1 MWRPKSIYLRG
12 CFVATGCTVSMFVDR
27 WRKRPI
33 VEKKHFARIVTHLS
47 HASGWLVLQLL
58 LNLNISF
65 DQSFVF
71 WIVLEV
77 GR

>member
-12 CFVATGCTVSMFVDR
+12 CFVATGCMFIDR
-27 WRKRPI
+27 WSKRPI

-47 HASGWLVLQLL
+47 HASGWLMLQLL
-58 LNLNISF
+58 LNLNISS

-71 WIVLEV
+71 WIVLDV